1 MAVSGTQLDAL
12 GTASGRT
19 NDAPRPI
26 LGRPR
31 QAKSEWEAS
40 KSMPRPLPRCF
51 QTAPE
56 GWLSMFSAK
65 NTDERACGT
74 IFLRFRFAA
83 QKLEARNSCA
93 HAVFREGRRKLT
105 SNAKEGHKSSKIK
118 AFRPPKSSLGASGR
132 PKIEPEG
139 ARSSAETRSKRPR
152 GLRKFICQR
161 ERASS
166 SEKARPRAPEERA
179 GPRALRGKISESS
192 NGFPKTPF

>member
-1 MAVSGTQLDAL
+1 
-12 GTASGRT
+12 
-19 NDAPRPI
+19 
-26 LGRPR
+26 
-31 QAKSEWEAS
+31 
-40 KSMPRPLPRCF
+40 
-51 QTAPE
+51 
-56 GWLSMFSAK
+56 MFSAK
-65 NTDERACGT
+65 NTDERVCGT

-93 HAVFREGRRKLT
+93 HAMFREGRRKLT

-166 SEKARPRAPEERA
+166 SEKARPRASEERA
-179 GPRALRGKISESS
+179 GPRGPRGKISESS
-192 NGFPKTPF
+192 NGLKQIQMKVPKFSGVHRNRIVIDGYKIEMATSSKEVPPA